1 MGAARAAGPEP
12 GGLRPRGPSSMSEP
26 VRVLVVD
33 DHPVVR
39 EGLAAIIGTQR
50 DMVVVGEA
58 ANGDEAFAACAAQ
71 RPDVTLMDLCLPGL
85 SGVDVAARLRER
97 WPDLRVIMF
106 TSFAREQEIY
116 EAFKAGA
123 CSYIRKGA
131 ARSELLQAI
140 RAVHQGHRYIS
151 PEIGR
156 HLADHVNRSTLTA
169 RELQV
174 LKHVMKGSSNRSI
187 ASALE
192 LSEHTVNIHV
202 KNILGKLGASG
213 RTEAVALALKKGILQ
228 LD

>member
-1 MGAARAAGPEP
+1 MPT
-12 GGLRPRGPSSMSEP
+12 SEP

-39 EGLAAIIGTQR
+39 EGLAAIIGTQP
-50 DMVVVGEA
+50 DMVVVGA
-58 ANGDEAFAACAAQ
+58 AACAEEAFTVCAAQ

-85 SGVDVAARLRER
+85 SGIDLATRLRAR
-97 WPDLRVIMF
+97 WPQLRVIMF

-116 EAFKAGA
+116 EAFKAGV

-140 RAVHQGHRYIS
+140 RAVHRGQRYVS

-156 HLADHVNRSTLTA
+156 HLAEHMSLSDLSA
-169 RELQV
+169 RELEV
-174 LKHVMKGSSNRSI
+174 LQHVMKGSSNKTI
-187 ASALE
+187 AAALD

-213 RTEAVALALKKGILQ
+213 RTEAVALALKKGILR
-228 LD
+228 LE

>member
-1 MGAARAAGPEP
+1 MPLG
-12 GGLRPRGPSSMSEP
+12 EP

-39 EGLAAIIGTQR
+39 EGLAAIIGTQS

-58 ANGDEAFAACAAQ
+58 ATGDEAFTACAVQ

-85 SGVDVAARLRER
+85 SGIDLAVRLRAS
-97 WPDLRVIMF
+97 WPELRVIMF

-116 EAFKAGA
+116 EAFKAGV

-131 ARSELLQAI
+131 ASSELLQAI
-140 RAVHQGHRYIS
+140 RAVHQGQRYIS

-156 HLADHVNRSTLTA
+156 HLAEHVHNSSLSS
-169 RELQV
+169 RELEV
-174 LKHVMKGSSNRSI
+174 LQHVMKGSSNKGI
-187 ASALE
+187 AGTLFI
-192 LSEHTVNIHV
+192 SEHTVNIHV
-202 KNILGKLGASG
+202 KNILNKLGANG

>member
-1 MGAARAAGPEP
+1 M
-12 GGLRPRGPSSMSEP
+12 
-26 VRVLVVD
+26 RVLVVD

-39 EGLAAIIGTQR
+39 EGLAAIIGTQS

-58 ANGDEAFAACAAQ
+58 ASGDEAFEACAAQ

-85 SGVDVAARLRER
+85 SGIDLAARLRAS

-140 RAVHQGHRYIS
+140 RAVHRGERYIS

-156 HLADHVNRSTLTA
+156 HLADHAQNSSLSA
-169 RELQV
+169 RELEV
-174 LKHVMKGSSNRSI
+174 LRHVMKGSSNKAI
-187 ASALE
+187 ARVLAI
-192 LSEHTVNIHV
+192 SEHTVNIHV
-202 KNILGKLGASG
+202 KNILAKLGASC

-228 LD
+228 LE

>member
-1 MGAARAAGPEP
+1 
-12 GGLRPRGPSSMSEP
+12 MSEP

-39 EGLAAIIGTQR
+39 EGLAAIIGTQH

-58 ANGDEAFAACAAQ
+58 ANAEEAFTACALQ

-85 SGVDVAARLRER
+85 SGIDLAARLRAR
-97 WPDLRVIMF
+97 WPELRVIMF
-106 TSFAREQEIY
+106 TSFAREHEIY
-116 EAFKAGA
+116 EAFEAGV

-131 ARSELLQAI
+131 ARSELLEAI
-140 RAVHQGHRYIS
+140 RAVHRGQRYVS
-151 PEIGR
+151 AEIGR
-156 HLADHVNRSTLTA
+156 HLAEHVSRSRLSA
-169 RELQV
+169 RELEV
-174 LKHVMKGSSNRSI
+174 LQHVMKGSSNKAI
-187 ASALE
+187 ASELD

-202 KNILGKLGASG
+202 KNILGKLGVSG

>member
-1 MGAARAAGPEP
+1 
-12 GGLRPRGPSSMSEP
+12 MSEP

-39 EGLAAIIGTQR
+39 EGLAAIIGTQH

-58 ANGDEAFAACAAQ
+58 ANAEEAFAACASR

-85 SGVDVAARLRER
+85 SGIDLASRLRAR

-116 EAFKAGA
+116 EAFEAGV

-140 RAVHQGHRYIS
+140 RAVHGGQRYVS
-151 PEIGR
+151 PRSGR
-156 HLADHVNRSTLTA
+156 HLADHVSRSRL
-169 RELQV
+169 
-174 LKHVMKGSSNRSI
+174 
-187 ASALE
+187 SA
-192 LSEHTVNIHV
+192 
-202 KNILGKLGASG
+202 
-213 RTEAVALALKKGILQ
+213 
-228 LD
+228 

>member
-1 MGAARAAGPEP
+1 MPA
-12 GGLRPRGPSSMSEP
+12 SEP

-39 EGLAAIIGTQR
+39 EGLAAIIGTQQ
-50 DMVVVGEA
+50 DMVVVGQAGSAE
-58 ANGDEAFAACAAQ
+58 EAFTACASQ
-71 RPDVTLMDLCLPGL
+71 RPDVTLMDLCLPGQ
-85 SGVDVAARLRER
+85 SGIELATRLRAR
-97 WPDLRVIMF
+97 WPELRVIMF

-116 EAFKAGA
+116 EAFKAGV

-131 ARSELLQAI
+131 ARSELLGAI
-140 RAVHQGHRYIS
+140 RAVHRGLRYVS

-156 HLADHVNRSTLTA
+156 HLADHVSLSDLTA
-169 RELQV
+169 RELEV
-174 LKHVMKGSSNRSI
+174 LQHVMKGSSNKEI
-187 ASALE
+187 ATALD

>member
-1 MGAARAAGPEP
+1 
-12 GGLRPRGPSSMSEP
+12 MSDP

-39 EGLAAIIGTQR
+39 EGLAAIIGTQP

-58 ANGDEAFAACAAQ
+58 GNGEEAFAACASR
-71 RPDVTLMDLCLPGL
+71 RPDVTLMDLCLPGA
-85 SGVDVAARLRER
+85 SGIDLASRLRAR

-116 EAFKAGA
+116 EAFEAGI

-131 ARSELLQAI
+131 ARSELLEAI
-140 RAVHQGHRYIS
+140 RAVHRGQRYVS

-156 HLADHVNRSTLTA
+156 HLADHVSRSRLSA
-169 RELQV
+169 RELEV
-174 LKHVMKGSSNRSI
+174 LQHVMKGSSNKVI
-187 ASALE
+187 ASALS

-202 KNILGKLGASG
+202 KNILGKMGASG

>member
-1 MGAARAAGPEP
+1 M
-12 GGLRPRGPSSMSEP
+12 
-26 VRVLVVD
+26 RVLVVD

-58 ANGDEAFAACAAQ
+58 QNADEAVAACAAH

-85 SGVDVAARLRER
+85 SGIDVASHLRLR
-97 WPDLRVIMF
+97 WPELRVIMF
-106 TSFAREQEIY
+106 TSFAREHEIY
-116 EAFKAGA
+116 EAFRAGI
-123 CSYIRKGA
+123 CSYVRKGA
-131 ARSELLQAI
+131 ARAELLQAI
-140 RAVHQGHRYIS
+140 RAVHMGQRYIS

-156 HLADHVNRSTLTA
+156 HLADHVTRSSLSA
-169 RELQV
+169 RELEV
-174 LKHVMKGSSNRSI
+174 LKHVMKGSSNKAI
-187 ASALE
+187 ASALD
-192 LSEHTVNIHV
+192 LSDHTVNIHV